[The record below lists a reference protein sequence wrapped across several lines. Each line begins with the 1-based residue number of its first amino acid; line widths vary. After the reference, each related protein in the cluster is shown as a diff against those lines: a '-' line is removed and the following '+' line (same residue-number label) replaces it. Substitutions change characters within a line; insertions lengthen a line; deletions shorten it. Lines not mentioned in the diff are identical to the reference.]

1 MGKSGNSEHKE
12 KEQREVEEKI
22 IDLLSKF
29 EKILKEELS
38 TAIDPDE
45 FIELANS
52 LEIVIDLRKKLE
64 SAQMPKEK
72 SSS

>member
-1 MGKSGNSEHKE
+1 VGRSGNSEHKE
-12 KEQREVEEKI
+12 KSQEEVEKRI
-22 IDLLSKF
+22 VKLLSGF

-38 TAIDPDE
+38 TATDPDE

-64 SAQMPKEK
+64 VV
-72 SSS
+72 

>member
-1 MGKSGNSEHKE
+1 MGRPGNSEHKE
-12 KEQREVEEKI
+12 ESQKEVEKKI
-22 IDLLSKF
+22 VGLLSRY
-29 EKILKEELS
+29 EKVLKEELS

-64 SAQMPKEK
+64 SV
-72 SSS
+72 

>member
-12 KEQREVEEKI
+12 KQQKEVDKKI
-22 IDLLSKF
+22 IYLLSKF
-29 EKILKEELS
+29 EKVLKEELS

-64 SAQMPKEK
+64 SL
-72 SSS
+72 